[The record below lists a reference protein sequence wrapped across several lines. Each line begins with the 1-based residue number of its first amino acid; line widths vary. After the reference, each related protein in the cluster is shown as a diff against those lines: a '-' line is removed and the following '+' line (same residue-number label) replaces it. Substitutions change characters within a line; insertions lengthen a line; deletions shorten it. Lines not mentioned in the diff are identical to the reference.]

1 MREPRNI
8 TEECRKC
15 QPLKAEYLDARSA
28 VNRAKEDFAIGMLA
42 ILFPAALLSF
52 IIGRYFV
59 SLLKVAE
66 MNFGWIVMILFV
78 GTLGVGGG
86 TLIVRTFLERRSVY
100 NTASTRLKTAIS
112 AVTSDC
118 CDDCR
123 DSLPAVL

>member
-1 MREPRNI
+1 MRERLNI
-8 TEECRKC
+8 AGECRKC
-15 QPLKAEYLDARSA
+15 QPLKAEYLSARSA

-66 MNFGWIVMILFV
+66 LNFGWVVMILYV
-78 GTLGVGGG
+78 GGLGAGGG
-86 TLIVRTFLERRSVY
+86 TLIVRTFLERRAVY
-100 NTASTRLKTAIS
+100 NAAGKRLKAAIA
-112 AVTSDC
+112 AVTADC

-123 DSLPAVL
+123 DSLPAIL

>member
-8 TEECRKC
+8 AGECRKC
-15 QPLKAEYLDARSA
+15 QPLKAEYLSARSA

-42 ILFPAALLSF
+42 ILFPATLLSF

-66 MNFGWIVMILFV
+66 MNAKWFVMILFV
-78 GTLGVGGG
+78 GALGIGGG
-86 TLIVRTFLERRSVY
+86 TLIVRTFLERRTVY
-100 NTASTRLKTAIS
+100 NAACKRLEVAIS